1 MSDGRIALRRTP
13 QATATIINNGM
24 RARLIG
30 RVLGIGVRVAGR
42 VAGQHIGASAPTAGT
57 VARRQAAAA
66 IANAASRRTAGQ
78 TAVQIAAQAGQNAT
92 QSVSG
97 VVRSFRRV
105 GGILWLEVTGAF
117 FLLPVIVFAP
127 TLWKSGANYTHTT
140 DHRTF
145 WVTAVVV
152 SVFLYLSISSFWQA
166 RRR

>member
-1 MSDGRIALRRTP
+1 
-13 QATATIINNGM
+13 M

-42 VAGQHIGASAPTAGT
+42 VAGQRIGTPGPVAGAGT
-57 VARRQAAAA
+57 AHYTATA
-66 IANAASRRTAGQ
+66 IANAASRRTAAE
-78 TAVQIAAQAGQNAT
+78 TAGQIATRAGQSAT
-92 QSVSG
+92 QSVGG

-117 FLLPVIVFAP
+117 FLLPVLVFAP
-127 TLWKSGANYTHTT
+127 TLWKAGASYAHTT